1 MEQHI
6 ETIVVGGGQAGLSVG
21 YHLKRRNRP
30 FLILDDRARTG
41 DNWRR
46 HWDTLRLYSPARYD
60 GLPGMRFPGPGGAFP
75 TKDEVADYLES
86 YAARFELPIE
96 HDVRVESLTSGNGTG
111 GYVVDCGE
119 RRFTADNVV
128 VATGT
133 FGTRS
138 HIPEFSTEL
147 DPAIAQL
154 HSTQYLRPDQL
165 PPGPVLVVGASHS
178 GADIAIE
185 AARDHH
191 TILAGRGT
199 GQLPVPLESRRAR
212 TALPVLWF
220 LAQHVF
226 TLRTPIGRKMRPEIR
241 THGGPLLRVRAGDLE
256 AAGVERVTERVAGV
270 RDGKPVLDGGRVLD
284 VASIVWCTGF
294 RQDYGWIRLPATVLG
309 DDGWPLEER
318 GVVPSSPGLYFT
330 GLAFQSA
337 FSSMLVGG
345 AGADAEHVARHL
357 SDRPV
362 TAARTPRPSV
372 RER

>member
-1 MEQHI
+1 MDQHI

-21 YHLKRRNRP
+21 YHLKKRGRP
-30 FLILDDRARTG
+30 FLILDERGRTG

-60 GLPGMRFPGPGGAFP
+60 GLPGLRFPGPGRAFP
-75 TKDEVADYLES
+75 TKDQVADYLEA
-86 YAARFELPIE
+86 YAARFELPVE
-96 HDVRVESLTSGNGTG
+96 HGVHVEALTG
-111 GYVVDCGE
+111 GDGRYVLDCGD
-119 RRFTADNVV
+119 RRFTADHVV

-133 FGTRS
+133 FGTRAYVPPFAS
-138 HIPEFSTEL
+138 EL

-154 HSTQYLRPDQL
+154 HSTDYHRPDQL
-165 PPGPVLVVGASHS
+165 TDGPVLVVGASHS

-185 AARDHH
+185 TAREHH
-191 TILAGRGT
+191 TILCGRT
-199 GQLPVPLESRRAR
+199 NGQLPVPLESRRAR
-212 TALPVLWF
+212 AAFPVLWF
-220 LAQHVF
+220 LARHVL
-226 TLRTPIGRKMRPEIR
+226 TMRTPIGRKLRPEIR
-241 THGGPLLRVRAGDLE
+241 THGGPLLRVQADDLA

-284 VASIVWCTGF
+284 VATVVWCTGF
-294 RQDYGWIRLPATVLG
+294 RQDFGWIRLPVLG

-345 AGADAEHVARHL
+345 AGADAEYVARHL
-357 SDRPV
+357 AAARPV
-362 TAARTPRPSV
+362 RAARTPRPSV
-372 RER
+372 PGR